1 MTTTVYFVRHAEPNY
16 HNHDDLTRELT
27 AKGLQD
33 CQLLIPF
40 FKGITIDQFYSS
52 PYKRAVDTIAP
63 LAEQRGKAIQLVDNF
78 RERKID
84 DQWIEDFD
92 GFCQKQWQDKTY
104 KLANG
109 ESLQEVQERQLLV
122 LNQLLDTE
130 QGKTLLVGS
139 HGTAISC
146 LINYYQKKFGYDEFK
161 AIKNLFPFVLKFVF
175 EERTCSSIKLY
186 NIFTGETNDI
196 YSI

>member
-27 AKGLQD
+27 IKGLQD
-33 CQLLIPF
+33 CQRLIPF
-40 FKGITIDQFYSS
+40 FKDITINQFYSS
-52 PYKRAVDTIAP
+52 PYKRAIDTIAP

-84 DQWIEDFD
+84 NQWIEDFAD
-92 GFCQKQWQDKTY
+92 FCQKQWQDKTY

-109 ESLQEVQERQLLV
+109 ESLQEVTDRQLLV

-146 LINYYQKKFGYDEFK
+146 LINYYQEKFGYDEFK